1 MRYTR
6 LLIGTLVTVGLL
18 AGLVVS
24 PASAQ
29 PGFNPPG
36 LAQAIAAQE
45 RHTDALLARE
55 GVVGTAVGLNPA
67 GKPVVQVFTEREG
80 VPGIPSSLDRVP
92 VVVRVT
98 GEFVAENHA
107 TGEFPR
113 PVPIGV
119 SSSNEFSIDFP
130 FVLSGTLGARL
141 VDDQGDN
148 DPANDVYFALSNNH
162 IFANENESSGAV
174 IDSPVIQPG
183 RADGGSATADPTDI
197 IGTLSAYVPIEFNR
211 RASNL
216 VDAAIAEV
224 GIDDVGTSTPEFL
237 ADGATDDP
245 ARYEPSTGNLECA
258 DDDCFNLLGVL
269 VKKYGRTTE
278 LTHGVISGVN
288 AITIIRYDSG
298 RTRFVDQL
306 IIDPVGPTEDF
317 SAGGDSGSLVVTE
330 VGENPVGLHFAG
342 GDIVGIAN
350 RIDLVFDELANDI
363 NDDSTLVGPVVVGL
377 RVDGKAPVP
386 PTPGITVNPTS
397 GLVTTEA
404 GGQDTF
410 DVVLDTLPSA
420 DVTISLSSSD
430 ITEGTV
436 SPSSLTFTSTDGTT
450 AQTVTVTGVEDDGA
464 VDGDIAYDIITKAA
478 VSNDLHYRDVNPFD
492 VSVTNTDN
500 DAAAGGT
507 GTVQGRVTN
516 SATGQKISGATV
528 EVGPDGPSDTTN
540 NGGKYS
546 MAGVPGGLQV
556 ITASATGCSETV
568 QVDVVVNGSVKQDFA
583 LVGCD

>member
-18 AGLVVS
+18 AALWVS

-98 GEFVAENHA
+98 GEFVAED
-107 TGEFPR
+107 

-119 SSSNEFSIDFP
+119 SSSNENSFIRNGAFCTT
-130 FVLSGTLGARL
+130 GTLGSRL
-141 VDDQGDN
+141 VDDKGTD
-148 DPANDVYFALSNNH
+148 DLDDDLYFAISNNH
-162 IFANENESSGAV
+162 IFANENGSFGAG
-174 IDSPVIQPG
+174 IDTDIIQPG
-183 RADGGSATADPTDI
+183 LADSGCTTTGTTL
-197 IGTLSAYVPIEFNR
+197 IGTLSAYVPIEFDR
-211 RASNL
+211 RANN
-216 VDAAIAEV
+216 VADVAIASTTP
-224 GIDDVGTSTPEFL
+224 DLVGTFTPEFL
-237 ADGATDDP
+237 ADGTTDDD
-245 ARYEPSTGNLECA
+245 RYEPSTGNLKCA
-258 DDDCFNLLGVL
+258 GNCSNLLNKL

-317 SAGGDSGSLVVTE
+317 SAGGDSGSMVVTE
-330 VGENPVGLHFAG
+330 IGENPVGLHFAG

-350 RIDLVFDELANDI
+350 RIDYVFLELANAI
-363 NDDSTLVGPVVVGL
+363 NDVSTVVGMAVTAFIS
-377 RVDGKAPVP
+377 VDGKAPVP

-397 GLVTTEA
+397 GLVTTET

-410 DVVLDTLPSA
+410 DVVLDTLPSH
-420 DVTISLSSSD
+420 DVTISVSSSD

-436 SPSSLTFTSTDGTT
+436 SPSILTFSPANGTT
-450 AQTVTVTGVEDDGA
+450 AQTVTVTGVDDA
-464 VDGDIAYDIITKAA
+464 LADGDIPYIITTEAA
-478 VSNDLHYRDVNPFD
+478 VSDDDEYDNMNPSD
-492 VSVTNTDN
+492 VSVTNTD
-500 DAAAGGT
+500 DEAAASGT

-516 SATGQKISGATV
+516 AATGQKISGATV
-528 EVGPDGPSDTTN
+528 DASTGVSTNTN

-546 MAGVPGGLQV
+546 LDVPEGLQD
-556 ITASATGCSETV
+556 ITASADDCTDSTAL
-568 QVDVVVNGSVKQDFA
+568 DVNVLADGSVKQDFA
-583 LVGCD
+583 LSCL